1 MADDNL
7 LIILGNQ
14 LFPLEEIKK
23 TGAKKIFMKEDLG
36 LCTDFKHHKLKILFF
51 LGAMREYKK
60 NLEANGFEVF
70 YFDIDNKEF
79 DTSYLELLKK
89 TLQKNSIDNILHFEI
104 EDKTFAA
111 KFDKFISSNQIKSLQ
126 IPTPMFLCAR
136 EEFKDFFGNK
146 SLRMVSFYQMMRK
159 KLNVLM
165 ENEKPIG
172 GKWSFDDENRKK
184 LPKEIDVPVLPVLKH
199 SNDIDKLKNQIASK
213 FKTHYGD
220 LETVWFPMNRKD
232 SLSWLENFLSHRF
245 HNFGTYEDALHT
257 EHNFIFHSALSPLL
271 NIGLLTPKEVLE
283 RSISYAAENEVPLNS
298 LEGFV
303 RQIIGWREFIRGTYH
318 LKGDE
323 EENSNFFNHTK
334 KLTKEWYTGETGI
347 PPLDDAIKN
356 CVKFGFTHHIPR
368 LMIISNLMTLAR
380 VDPKEIYKWFMEMFI
395 DSSEWVMTPNVFG
408 MGTFADGGIFAT
420 KPYSCGSNY
429 LLKMSNY
436 KKGEWCDV
444 VDGLYWKFME
454 DNIDFF
460 RSNPRL
466 SIIPRSLDKMNP
478 ERKKKI
484 FKEANNFFE
493 TFTN

>member
-184 LPKEIDVPVLPVLKH
+184 LPKEIDLPEKFIFKETQHTKVLKEIVEKMFSH
-199 SNDIDKLKNQIASK
+199 HPG
-213 FKTHYGD
+213 KTKSFW
-220 LETVWFPMNRKD
+220 TCTNRKD
-232 SLSWLENFLSHRF
+232 TESYLDYFLDRKIENF
-245 HNFGTYEDALHT
+245 GDYEDAVDQRDNIL
-257 EHNFIFHSALSPLL
+257 FHSALSPQINL
-271 NIGLLTPKEVLE
+271 GLLTPEE
-283 RSISYAAENEVPLNS
+283 IISKIKSKTISKINS
-298 LEGFV
+298 HEGYI
-303 RQIIGWREFIRGTYH
+303 RQLIGWREFIRGIYQNF
-318 LKGDE
+318 DE
-323 EENSNFFNHTK
+323 
-334 KLTKEWYTGETGI
+334 KLEKCS
-347 PPLDDAIKN
+347 IKN
-356 CVKFGFTHHIPR
+356 
-368 LMIISNLMTLAR
+368 S
-380 VDPKEIYKWFMEMFI
+380 
-395 DSSEWVMTPNVFG
+395 
-408 MGTFADGGIFAT
+408 
-420 KPYSCGSNY
+420 
-429 LLKMSNY
+429 
-436 KKGEWCDV
+436 
-444 VDGLYWKFME
+444 
-454 DNIDFF
+454 
-460 RSNPRL
+460 
-466 SIIPRSLDKMNP
+466 
-478 ERKKKI
+478 
-484 FKEANNFFE
+484 
-493 TFTN
+493 